1 MLNKMFICMFFSW
14 APNYFAIEAIEHCI
28 KSSFRGPY
36 HHYDA
41 MTEEDQLKW
50 WTDFKVI

>member
-1 MLNKMFICMFFSW
+1 MCFSW
-14 APNYFAIEAIEHCI
+14 TPNHYAIKAIRHYI
-28 KSSFRGPY
+28 SSSFREPY

-50 WTDFKVI
+50 WTDFKLSNLNIK

>member
-41 MTEEDQLKW
+41 ITEEDQLK
-50 WTDFKVI
+50 